1 MECPICEGKLVLKK
15 VPYKYHDIELG
26 RYEAEVC
33 IKCGEVFFTE
43 ESSDGIDKKAKEL
56 GIWGVEKRS
65 KISYSG
71 NSLIV
76 RIPSEVSK
84 FMKLS
89 KGKEVIIRAEGK
101 KRLVVYIEQ

>member
-1 MECPICEGKLVLKK
+1 MTECPICEGKLAQKK
-15 VPYKYHDIELG
+15 VPYKYHDIDMG
-26 RYEAEVC
+26 RYDAEVC
-33 IKCGEVFFTE
+33 SRSGEVFFTE
-43 ESSDGIDKKAKEL
+43 KSSDAIDKKAKEL
-56 GIWGVEKRS
+56 GVWGVEKKT

-89 KGKEVIIRAEGK
+89 KGKEVVVRAEGK
-101 KRLVVYIEQ
+101 KRLVVSVE